1 MTDETIS
8 ADADA
13 AGITRGARRV
23 LYDLGYDSLTE
34 FQFRTGRRADI
45 IALNQG
51 GEIVV
56 VEVKSSVADFRSD
69 AKWPEY
75 LDWCDA
81 LFFAVAGGF
90 PAEILP
96 PDQGLIVC
104 DAYGGEVL
112 RDAPRAKL
120 PAARRKMLTL
130 RFGLVAARRLQGFV
144 DEAGTGRR
152 RPVTIA

>member
-1 MTDETIS
+1 MTDDPVLI
-8 ADADA
+8 DAGA

-34 FQFRTGRRADI
+34 FQFRSGHRADI
-45 IALNQG
+45 VGLNRG

-56 VEVKSSVADFRSD
+56 VEVKSSVADFRAD

-81 LFFAVAGGF
+81 LFFAVAGSF

-96 PDQGLIVC
+96 LDQGLIVC

-130 RFGLVAARRLQGFV
+130 RFGLVAARRLQGIM
-144 DEAGTGRR
+144 DEAAVGRGA
-152 RPVTIA
+152 PVTIA

>member
-1 MTDETIS
+1 MTD
-8 ADADA
+8 DALASTSDT
-13 AGITRGARRV
+13 AGITRGARRL

-45 IALNQG
+45 MALNQG

-56 VEVKSSVADFRSD
+56 VEVKSSLADFRSD

-75 LDWCDA
+75 REWCDA
-81 LFFAVAGGF
+81 LFFAVDAVF

-96 PDQGLIVC
+96 SDHGLMVC

-120 PAARRKMLTL
+120 PTARRKMLTL
-130 RFGLVAARRLQGFV
+130 RFGLVAARRLQGLL
-144 DEAGTGRR
+144 DERVEGGGQK
-152 RPVTIA
+152 